1 MRKRANNMNT
11 LMINKRLEVILDR
24 IKIMDK
30 KLDDV
35 KISSNTKDPIDKRI
49 QTWLQ
54 R

>member
-1 MRKRANNMNT
+1 MNT
-11 LMINKRLEVILDR
+11 LLINKRLEVILDR
-24 IKIMDK
+24 IKTMDK

-35 KISSNTKDPIDKRI
+35 KVSSNLSSIKDPTDKRI